1 MWNDFDKNSEFYL
14 EILKILTHSAMQ
26 VKNIASL
33 VLNNRNANFSIS
45 LKRRMNKLKINQ
57 SFVPSDKGNQ
67 SMLDV
72 GFFSRFSA
80 EIETLSALMNSEDKE
95 RVE

>member
-1 MWNDFDKNSEFYL
+1 
-14 EILKILTHSAMQ
+14 
-26 VKNIASL
+26 
-33 VLNNRNANFSIS
+33 
-45 LKRRMNKLKINQ
+45 
-57 SFVPSDKGNQ
+57 
-67 SMLDV
+67 MLDV